1 MNFTLY
7 AESRLKAALFSMSTL
22 MPDLHEQNAQF
33 FHSIAISTMAHF
45 CEALLHRLLFW
56 NYCQVTK
63 VHQNPKSLAED
74 WILEGDKFAKFYKCW
89 WMFCVDSCGMG
100 EAKS

>member
-45 CEALLHRLLFW
+45 CEALLHRLLF
-56 NYCQVTK
+56 
-63 VHQNPKSLAED
+63 
-74 WILEGDKFAKFYKCW
+74 
-89 WMFCVDSCGMG
+89 
-100 EAKS
+100 